1 MPLYQSL
8 LLVLSRKYLLSA
20 RNLLDRFSKSN
31 TSLNC
36 LANFADFDA
45 LQEYIID
52 IPVAIID
59 IPGKYH
65 IKFIYGYHNIL
76 VILVEILI

>member
-1 MPLYQSL
+1 M
-8 LLVLSRKYLLSA
+8 KG
-20 RNLLDRFSKSN
+20 FFFIF
-31 TSLNC
+31 

-59 IPGKYH
+59 IPVS
-65 IKFIYGYHNIL
+65 IIL
-76 VILVEILI
+76 SLSMVIIIF